1 MWEAP
6 LATIIITAYGAE
18 IFFIPLTTALKLS
31 CTFSQKQLHGWMDPG
46 AFVKDGEILSYN
58 IDTLYE

>member
-1 MWEAP
+1 ME
-6 LATIIITAYGAE
+6 LRSSSFLCFEYT
-18 IFFIPLTTALKLS
+18 TTALKLS